1 MVYVGGAA
9 LLLAWLAA
17 ASGDTRRPRP
27 VRPPSQTGD
36 AVVLQTV
43 ATDVQAQAARL
54 RRRLAAAPAPG
65 EPLRNPFA
73 FDAREPRA
81 VHRTASVVTAA
92 PAAAEAPRMPVE
104 PALSLVGIA
113 EQQTPAGLVRTA
125 MISTGGDDLLMV
137 TEGQAVGLRYRVVA
151 VGADAVELKDVA
163 TGATRRLVLQ

>member
-1 MVYVGGAA
+1 MSEDNIQNAGPATAEYK
-9 LLLAWLAA
+9 
-17 ASGDTRRPRP
+17 T
-27 VRPPSQTGD
+27 
-36 AVVLQTV
+36 LQTI

-54 RRRLAAAPAPG
+54 RQRLAVAPAPG

-73 FDAREPRA
+73 FDTREARMRRHVAP
-81 VHRTASVVTAA
+81 VVTPASVVVD
-92 PAAAEAPRMPVE
+92 APRVPAE

-151 VGADAVELKDVA
+151 VGADAVELKNVG